1 MFELTSWTGRIESW
15 WNGDASAA
23 VLPMG
28 SQVEW
33 MTHAWRQRTSR
44 FLDQQFWCF
53 GQDILQPPRNALV
66 EMGFT
71 RHASPRQRKEGSCYV
86 VTTRLG
92 VTIALWGFGVFY
104 ADRTIG
110 KAILLTRD
118 DIRPKVVDQLQT
130 PLGVWD
136 PQDLPHRE
144 ACESEIAVVGSLM
157 SDLLHWFAKY
167 ENWITT
173 HRASGHRE
181 RTLLEWK
188 RVAVLASETAE
199 SWRSIAEEFR
209 QFPVSQQATT

>member
-1 MFELTSWTGRIESW
+1 MFELASWTGRIESW
-15 WNGDASAA
+15 WNGDAPAA
-23 VLPMG
+23 VLPLG
-28 SQVEW
+28 SRVEW

-86 VTTRLG
+86 VTTRMG

-104 ADRTIG
+104 ADRTVG
-110 KAILLTRD
+110 KAMLLTRD

-144 ACESEIAVVGSLM
+144 ARESEIAVVSSLM

-167 ENWITT
+167 ESWITT
-173 HRASGHRE
+173 HREHSHRE
-181 RTLLEWK
+181 RSLREWK
-188 RVAVLASETAE
+188 RVAVPASETAD

-209 QFPVSQQATT
+209 QYPVAQQASP